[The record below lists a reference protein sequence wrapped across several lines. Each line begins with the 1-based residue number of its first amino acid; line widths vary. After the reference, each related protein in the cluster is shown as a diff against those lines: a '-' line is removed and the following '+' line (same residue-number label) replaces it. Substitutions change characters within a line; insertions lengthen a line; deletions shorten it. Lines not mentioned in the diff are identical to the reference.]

1 MDVKLCKIVLKYTRA
16 TVTVHIYTIT
26 IALPY
31 IILIIS
37 NFAPFFS
44 LSSPSTKPTPSLSAS
59 SSDTHTPTDKIK
71 NKPQKSKINH
81 KINNKINHRHHKTKH
96 THTRTHQRRQREWI
110 GVLGSVCLDQ
120 RAWISV
126 FGSAFFSPCLDR
138 SFRSALCLDRSV
150 AV

>member
-16 TVTVHIYTIT
+16 TVTVHIYTVT
-26 IALPY
+26 VALPY

-59 SSDTHTPTDKIK
+59 YSDTHTPTDKIK

-110 GVLGSVCLDQ
+110 GVLGSEFQIDAVL
-120 RAWISV
+120 
-126 FGSAFFSPCLDR
+126 GSECSCVNNFFN
-138 SFRSALCLDRSV
+138 SFRSALVVVDWLNP
-150 AV
+150 

>member
-16 TVTVHIYTIT
+16 TVTVHIYTVT
-26 IALPY
+26 VALPY

-59 SSDTHTPTDKIK
+59 YSDTHTPTDKIK

-110 GVLGSVCLDQ
+110 GVLGSEFQIGVLGSVCLDRRSSR
-120 RAWISV
+120 RAWIGVS
-126 FGSAFFSPCLDR
+126 DR
-138 SFRSALCLDRSV
+138 RRAWIGV
-150 AV
+150 